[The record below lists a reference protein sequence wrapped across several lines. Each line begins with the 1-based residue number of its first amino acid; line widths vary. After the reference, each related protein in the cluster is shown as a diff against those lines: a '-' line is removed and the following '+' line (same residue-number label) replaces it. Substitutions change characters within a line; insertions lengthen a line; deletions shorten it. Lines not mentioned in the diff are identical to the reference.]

1 MAITTLSFSPP
12 LDSPQPLFLKTHN
25 PSSLTNNSSSINSKP
40 LSVSYTSTSSSP
52 VHPLRLHKSHPLHST
67 IPSSS
72 SHSSSSPPTSSS
84 DTHLNNPLAGG
95 GFLDA
100 KGIEKN
106 EILTKFSYTGKI
118 NGGLLKV
125 GVMGEKEVDITVQLL
140 AESFAESMSVP
151 SRFVN
156 FLRFLVMQYVRER
169 RDVLPHAATL
179 VGFVEWED
187 GKVELGGTVEISFDK
202 EGANASP
209 PTPISPAD
217 CPYICNMAVKKRLRR
232 KGIGWH
238 LLQASEQLISQ
249 MTISRDVY
257 LHCRMIDTVPLNMYK
272 KAGYRVIKTD
282 SLFTLLTFQRRKH
295 LMCKKLPERHNL
307 QLDMAGARAEPAS

>member
-25 PSSLTNNSSSINSKP
+25 PSSLTNNNSSINTKP
-40 LSVSYTSTSSSP
+40 FSVSYTPTSSSP
-52 VHPLRLHKSHPLHST
+52 VHPLRLHKSRPLHFT

-72 SHSSSSPPTSSS
+72 FHSSSSPPTSSS

-100 KGIEKN
+100 EKS
-106 EILTKFSYTGKI
+106 EILTKFSYTDKI
-118 NGGLLKV
+118 NGGSLMV
-125 GVMGEKEVDITVQLL
+125 RVMGEEEVDITVQLL

-151 SRFVN
+151 SRFVT
-156 FLRFLVMQYVRER
+156 FLGFLVKQYVRER
-169 RDVLPHAATL
+169 RAVLPHAATL
-179 VGFVEWED
+179 VGFFKRED
-187 GKVELGGTVEISFDK
+187 GKEELGGTVEISFDK
-202 EGANASP
+202 QGANASP
-209 PTPISPAD
+209 PTPISPVD
-217 CPYICNMAVKKRLRR
+217 CPYICNMAVKKQLRR
-232 KGIGWH
+232 RSIGWH

-249 MTISRDVY
+249 MTISRDIY

-307 QLDMAGARAEPAS
+307 HSDMVGAQAEPAS